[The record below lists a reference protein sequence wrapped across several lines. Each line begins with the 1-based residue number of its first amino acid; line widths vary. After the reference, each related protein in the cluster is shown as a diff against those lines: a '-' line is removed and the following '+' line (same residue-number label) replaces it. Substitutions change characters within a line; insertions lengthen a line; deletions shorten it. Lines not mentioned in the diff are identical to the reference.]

1 MRVGYLKDEMRP
13 KEKSMTYKL
22 PTIWSPQQ
30 TAFIDAAVNGRGSI
44 VLRSVAGSGKTTTL
58 LGAVAKG
65 RGTTAILA
73 YNKKIAEEI
82 KAKLVDLGIDWKRA
96 NAGTVHSFGFN
107 MLRKLLGTVM
117 VDEKKVWNIVDQIEE
132 AKPFAAVIC
141 QIVSLAK
148 QRVVNGRTEF
158 RDIINHFDLLEDDQI
173 GSVEQIITF
182 AIEVL
187 KASNKDTK
195 RIDFDDMVY
204 LPLILPVKPFR
215 FQTVIVD
222 EAQDTNPA
230 RRQLVALLLA
240 PGGRVIAVGDQ
251 HQAIYGFTGA
261 DNDSLDLIGQQ
272 FKAKNM
278 NLTVTYR
285 CPKAIVNF
293 ARTWVNHIEAHKSAP
308 EGSVSVLGAVDD
320 TFVPSQSGA
329 ILCRNT
335 KPLVT
340 LAFNFIR
347 RRIAC
352 KIEGKDI
359 GKGLIKLALKW
370 KTCKTITAYEAK
382 LDAWYDK
389 QVIRL
394 TTGKKEAQLAFIAD
408 QYETIKAIMGYC
420 VDEKKFHMADVIAWI
435 EELFGDNVT
444 GVVVLSTIH
453 KSKGREWTTVYWL
466 NRAQTCPS
474 RYATMP
480 WMQEQERNL
489 CYVAATRA
497 MKELV
502 EIEYTLG

>member
-1 MRVGYLKDEMRP
+1 
-13 KEKSMTYKL
+13 MTYKL
-22 PTIWSPQQ
+22 PTKWSPQQ
-30 TAFIDAAVNGRGSI
+30 TDFIAAAANGRKSL

-58 LGAVAKG
+58 LGAVVRMSG
-65 RGTTAILA
+65 PTAILA

-82 KAKLVDLGIDWKRA
+82 KAKLVDLRVDWKTA

-107 MLRKLLGTVM
+107 MLRKLLGNVT
-117 VDEKKVWNIVDQIEE
+117 VDEKKVWNTVQVLDEGT
-132 AKPFAAVIC
+132 PFAAVVC

-148 QRVVNGRTEF
+148 QRVVNTREAMF
-158 RDIINHFDLLEDDQI
+158 DIINHFDLLEDDQM
-173 GSVEQIITF
+173 GQAEQIV
-182 AIEVL
+182 ALALKVL
-187 KASNKDTK
+187 ATSNNNT
-195 RIDFDDMVY
+195 RVIDFDDMVY
-204 LPLILPVKPFR
+204 LPLILPVRPFKFR
-215 FQTVIVD
+215 TVIVD

-230 RRQLVALLLA
+230 RRALVALLLA

-272 FKAKNM
+272 FKAENM

-285 CPKAIVNF
+285 CPKAVVKF
-293 ARTWVNHIEAHKSAP
+293 SHQWVSHIQAHETAP
-308 EGSVSVLGAVDD
+308 EGSVSFLGTVDD
-320 TFVPSQSGA
+320 SFVPQASGA

-335 KPLVT
+335 KPLVA

-352 KIEGKDI
+352 KIEGRDI

-370 KTCKTITAYEAK
+370 KACKTIPAYEAK
-382 LDAWYDK
+382 LDGWYDK
-389 QVIRL
+389 QVVRL
-394 TTGKKEAQLAFIAD
+394 NASKKEAQLAFIAD

-420 VDEKKFHMADVIAWI
+420 VEQKKNQMTDVVEWI
-435 EELFGDNVT
+435 EDLFGDNVT

-453 KSKGREWTTVYWL
+453 KSKGREWNTVYWL

-474 RYATMP
+474 RYATLP

-497 MKELV
+497 MGELI
-502 EIEYTLG
+502 EIEYTLDK

>member
-1 MRVGYLKDEMRP
+1 V
-13 KEKSMTYKL
+13 TYKL
-22 PTIWSPQQ
+22 PTKWSPQQ
-30 TAFIDAAVNGRGSI
+30 TQFIAAAANGRKSI

-58 LGAVAKG
+58 LGAVVRMSG
-65 RGTTAILA
+65 PTAILA

-82 KAKLVDLGIDWKRA
+82 KAKLIDLGVDWKSA

-107 MLRKLLGTVM
+107 ILRKFLGNVI
-117 VDEKKVWNIVDQIEE
+117 VDEKKVWNIVDQIEA
-132 AKPFAAVIC
+132 AKPYAAVIC

-148 QRVVNGRTEF
+148 QRVVNGKSEF
-158 RDIINHFDLLEDDQI
+158 RDIINHFDLLEDDQL
-173 GSVEQIITF
+173 EQAEFIIDT
-182 AIEVL
+182 AIAVL
-187 KASNKDTK
+187 KASNRDTK

-204 LPLILPVKPFR
+204 LPLMLPVKPFKFR
-215 FQTVIVD
+215 TVIVD

-230 RRQLVALLLA
+230 RRMLVALLLA

-272 FKAKNM
+272 FKADNM

-285 CPKAIVNF
+285 CPKAIVKF
-293 ARTWVNHIEAHKSAP
+293 ARQWVSHIEAHQTAP
-308 EGSVSVLGAVDD
+308 EGQVAVMGPVDD
-320 TFVPSQSGA
+320 TFVPEAAGA

-335 KPLVT
+335 KPLVA

-359 GKGLIKLALKW
+359 GKGLVKLAMKW
-370 KTCKTITAYEAK
+370 KACKTINAYEAK
-382 LDAWYDK
+382 LDTWYDK

-408 QYETIKAIMGYC
+408 QYDTIKAIMNCC
-420 VDEKKFHMADVIAWI
+420 VAEKKFMMADVIAWI
-435 EELFGDNVT
+435 EDLFGDNVT

-453 KSKGREWTTVYWL
+453 KAKGREWNTVYWL

-497 MKELV
+497 MGELI
-502 EIEYTLG
+502 EIEYTL

>member
-1 MRVGYLKDEMRP
+1 
-13 KEKSMTYKL
+13 MTYKL

-30 TAFIDAAVNGRGSI
+30 TAFIDAASRGRGSI

-58 LGAVAKG
+58 LGAVCKMAG
-65 RGTTAILA
+65 NVAIMA

-82 KAKLVDLGIDWKRA
+82 KGKLVDLGLDWKKA
-96 NAGTVHSFGFN
+96 QAGTVHSFG
-107 MLRKLLGTVM
+107 MTVLRKFLGNVI
-117 VDEKKVWNIVDQIEE
+117 VDENKVYGIINEMFPDYKYATTVV
-132 AKPFAAVIC
+132 KL
-141 QIVSLAK
+141 VSLAK
-148 QRVVNGRTEF
+148 QRVVDT
-158 RDIINHFDLLEDDQI
+158 RDAFFDIVNHFDLLEEDMINDAEDI
-173 GSVEQIITF
+173 VKTALLAFNKSRNS
-182 AIEVL
+182 L
-187 KASNKDTK
+187 KT
-195 RIDFDDMVY
+195 IDFDDMVY
-204 LPLILPVKPFR
+204 LPLVLPVKPWKFS
-215 FQTVIVD
+215 VIIVD

-230 RRQLVALLLA
+230 RRKLVQLLLA

-272 FKAKNM
+272 FKAQNM

-285 CPKAIVNF
+285 CPKAIVEF
-293 ARTWVNHIEAHKSAP
+293 SHQWVSHIEAHQSAP
-308 EGSVSVLGAVDD
+308 QGRVEFLGAIDQ

-335 KPLVT
+335 KPLVA

-382 LDAWYDK
+382 LDTWYDK

-394 TTGKKEAQLAFIAD
+394 STGKKEAQLAFIAD
-408 QYETIKAIMGYC
+408 QYDTIKAIMGYC
-420 VDEKKFHMADVIAWI
+420 VEDKKSHMSDVIAWV

-453 KSKGREWTTVYWL
+453 KSKGREWNTVYWL

-474 RYATMP
+474 PYASMP

-497 MKELV
+497 QKELI
-502 EIEYTLG
+502 EIEYTL